1 MSAPRV
7 DLMFRAFADETRLR
21 ILHLLSRGELCVC
34 DIMAA
39 LAAPQSKVSRHLGY
53 LRRAGLVTD
62 RKEGLWRHYS
72 LAKPSGAFHERLVG
86 CLGACM
92 GEVGLLKRDARRR
105 DELLKMK
112 REARR

>member
-1 MSAPRV
+1 MSASRV

-39 LAAPQSKVSRHLGY
+39 LAAPQSKVSRHLGH

-72 LAKPSGAFHERLVG
+72 LAKPSGAFQKRLIG
-86 CLGACM
+86 CLGACLD
-92 GEVGLLKRDARRR
+92 EVTVLRRDARRL
-105 DELLKMK
+105 DEVV
-112 REARR
+112 RRRRACR